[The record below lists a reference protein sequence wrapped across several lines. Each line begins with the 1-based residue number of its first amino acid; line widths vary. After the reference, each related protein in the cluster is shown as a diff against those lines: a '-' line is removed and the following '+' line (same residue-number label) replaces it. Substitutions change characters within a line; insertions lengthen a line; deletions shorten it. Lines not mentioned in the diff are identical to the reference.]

1 MDMLLR
7 CCGSD
12 SVTIQGGET
21 SSSFFQ
27 DVEAH
32 DVNAASNLSE
42 AELVD
47 WVVSNAQTRRLLLEC
62 LGLKESSKCV
72 VRATYPFITGGGSK
86 PGDIDF
92 IACDEDAPH
101 EAVAIEFKRI
111 KVVAT
116 GIGDNVYRVL
126 KAVEKVESQIEGLH
140 GLGFS
145 RTFLGIIVVIDGR
158 LRSHHNF
165 TARGPTQKTF
175 SRILDIADGL
185 QKPEG
190 AGVLYIEI
198 SQPISKPLGEAS
210 MVCMCEHIEAV
221 PRTQHG
227 DLSDRVKNVLSAV

>member
-1 MDMLLR
+1 MDMVLK

-12 SVTIQGGET
+12 SATIHGGET
-21 SSSFFQ
+21 SWSFFR
-27 DVEAH
+27 DVECN

-47 WVVSNAQTRRLLLEC
+47 WVVSNVPARALLMEC
-62 LGLKESSKCV
+62 LGLPEHSRSV
-72 VRATYPFITGGGSK
+72 IRATYPFIAGGASK

-92 IACDEDAPH
+92 IACDPQAPH

-116 GIGDNVYRVL
+116 GIGDNPYRVL
-126 KAVEKVESQIEGLH
+126 RAVEKAESQIEGLH
-140 GLGFS
+140 SLGFS

-158 LRSHHNF
+158 LRSHRNF

-175 SRILDIADGL
+175 SRVLEIADGL

-190 AGVLYIEI
+190 VGVLYIEI
-198 SQPISKPLGEAS
+198 CQPISKPLGKAS
-210 MVCMCEHIEAV
+210 MVCMCEYIEAV
-221 PRTQHG
+221 PRIQHG
-227 DLSDRVKNVLSAV
+227 DLSDRVKNVLCAV